1 MSYEV
6 ASRIL
11 EMLGSADV
19 YDAGL
24 GATLRVKVP
33 EPEGRLI
40 TSPIKPPGDPLQV
53 IGATGRLI
61 RHAAELG
68 VFDARPPGIPF
79 DFTVGAGGSI
89 TMPATQSRPAF
100 ITWGVVVAP
109 GRAFPWAYATDLL
122 PEPGLTALALRAVR
136 DVAREICPLCPQI
149 IKSVYNDAA
158 TGAAW
163 TAIKRWYSIDDAG
176 RFERQ
181 DSCGRFEWAVGFEDL
196 GAQGAVIVG
205 VAARRF
211 WTGKIWLG
219 EILAGRGDGRGR

>member
-6 ASRIL
+6 ALRVL

-19 YDAGL
+19 YDDGL
-24 GATLRVKVP
+24 GGATLRVKVP

-40 TSPIKPPGDPLQV
+40 TSQIKSPGGPLQA
-53 IGATGRLI
+53 IGAAGRLI

-68 VFDARPPGIPF
+68 AFDARPPGVLF
-79 DFTVGAGGSI
+79 DATADGPIA
-89 TMPATQSRPAF
+89 MPDVPDRPAF
-100 ITWGVVVAP
+100 IQWGAVIVP
-109 GRAFPWAYATDLL
+109 ERAFPWAYSTDLSPDL
-122 PEPGLTALALRAVR
+122 ELTARALRAVR

-176 RFERQ
+176 RFERS
-181 DSCGRFEWAVGFEDL
+181 DRYGRFEWTVGFEDL
-196 GAQGAVIVG
+196 GVQGAVIVG
-205 VAARRF
+205 VAARRY
-211 WTGKIWLG
+211 WTGEIWLG
-219 EILAGRGDGRGR
+219 DILSGRGDGRGA

>member
-1 MSYEV
+1 MTYEV
-6 ASRIL
+6 ALRIL

-19 YDAGL
+19 YDDG

-40 TSPIKPPGDPLQV
+40 TSPIKPPGDPLQA
-53 IGATGRLI
+53 IGAAGRLI

-68 VFDARPPGIPF
+68 AFTAPPPGIPF
-79 DFTVGAGGSI
+79 DFTAGGSI
-89 TMPATQSRPAF
+89 TMPDVTDRPAF
-100 ITWGVVVAP
+100 VTWGVVVVP
-109 GRAFPWAYATDLL
+109 GRAFPWAYATDLR

-181 DSCGRFEWAVGFEDL
+181 DSCGRFEWAVGFENL
-196 GAQGAVIVG
+196 GVQGAVIVG

-219 EILAGRGDGRGR
+219 DIMAGRGDGRGA

>member
-6 ASRIL
+6 ALRVL

-19 YDAGL
+19 YDDGL

-40 TSPIKPPGDPLQV
+40 TSPIKPPGGPLQA
-53 IGATGRLI
+53 IGAAGRLI

-68 VFDARPPGIPF
+68 AFTAPPPGIPF
-79 DFTVGAGGSI
+79 DFRAGGSI
-89 TMPATQSRPAF
+89 TMPDVTDRPAF
-100 ITWGVVVAP
+100 VTWGVVVVP
-109 GRAFPWAYATDLL
+109 GRAFPWAYATDLRPD
-122 PEPGLTALALRAVR
+122 PELTALALRAVR

-176 RFERQ
+176 RFERS
-181 DSCGRFEWAVGFEDL
+181 DRYGRFEWAVGFEDL
-196 GAQGAVIVG
+196 GVQGAVIVG
-205 VAARRF
+205 VAARRY
-211 WTGKIWLG
+211 WTGEIWLG
-219 EILAGRGDGRGR
+219 DILSGRGDGRGA